1 MNWKEKLSP
10 LLEKLKDS
18 SLSEQAKQLWAKL
31 EPKGLKSYAIR
42 TAVLNILCLV
52 LAVFICHFFLSKGL
66 TVIAL
71 CVLVIAAGL
80 IVLANIMFAM
90 DMREPI
96 VALTDLAK
104 RISDGGYGLQAAKQ
118 GEDEIGELTDA
129 INHMSTKICEYE
141 KVQSEFISSVSH
153 ELRTPLTA
161 ITGWSETMLFDENI
175 TGDSRRGLEIIGRE
189 AGRLTNMV
197 NDLLE
202 FTRIQDGRFKLTME
216 IVDITAEL
224 EDAMLAYSD
233 LLRKEN
239 MQVNY
244 HMPDGLVPLI
254 NGDPERLRQV
264 FLNILDNAAKYGR
277 GGTIDIG
284 IKATQDHVFV
294 LFRDHGP
301 GIPENEIAHVKERF
315 FKGSTHTRGNGIGLA
330 VCEEIVTRHGGELLI
345 ANAEGGGLIVTVKL
359 PAGDSQF

>member
-1 MNWKEKLSP
+1 MSLKDKLNPAVQKLQPLREKLQALP
-10 LLEKLKDS
+10 QKLKA
-18 SLSEQAKQLWAKL
+18 E
-31 EPKGLKSYAIR
+31 GLKGYAIR
-42 TAVLNILCLV
+42 TAVMNVSC
-52 LAVFICHFFLSKGL
+52 LAVAVLVCHFLLSMGA
-66 TVIAL
+66 TVPAL
-71 CVLVIAAGL
+71 CMLVIAAGL
-80 IVLANIMFAM
+80 IVHSNIMFAM
-90 DMREPI
+90 DMSEPI
-96 VALTDLAK
+96 RNLIDLCQ
-104 RISDGGYGLQAAKQ
+104 RISDGGYGLQAPK
-118 GEDEIGELTDA
+118 GGDDEIGELTDV
-129 INHMSTKICEYE
+129 INHLSAKISEYE
-141 KVQSEFISSVSH
+141 KTQAEFISSVSH

-175 TGDSRRGLEIIGRE
+175 MGDSRRGLEIIGRE

-202 FTRIQDGRFKLTME
+202 FTRIQDGRFKLTMST
-216 IVDITAEL
+216 VDVIAEL
-224 EDAMLAYSD
+224 EDAMMAYGD

-239 MQVNY
+239 MQMAY
-244 HMPDGLVPLI
+244 HMPEADIPFI
-254 NGDPERLRQV
+254 TGDPERLRQV

-284 IKATQDHVFV
+284 IKANQDHVFV